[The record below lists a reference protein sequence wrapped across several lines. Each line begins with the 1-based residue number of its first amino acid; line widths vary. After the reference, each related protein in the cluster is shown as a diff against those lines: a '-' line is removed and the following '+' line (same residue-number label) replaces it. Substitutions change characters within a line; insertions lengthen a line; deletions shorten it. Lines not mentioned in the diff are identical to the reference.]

1 MVAGASR
8 WGRCLLSV
16 LLGATALAAQSAA
29 ALTQDVFLEAE
40 LQPKQVYVQAQA
52 VYQLRFYHAV
62 DVRELKMTGPTV
74 RLAELRPIGD
84 ERVFEALRDGRRY
97 RVHERRY
104 ALVPLASGALALAG
118 ASVQGRVPAPAG
130 GAADGRMAMRL
141 EAPAQT
147 LTVLPVPAAA
157 GAGPWLPAAALA
169 LSESWSL
176 PPGGISPGQLLQ
188 RTIRIEADGVDAS
201 QIPPLTL
208 QAPGLQVLAEPPRLE
223 NRLDGERLTGVRE
236 QRFQLVA
243 LRAGTLDVPA
253 LQLSW
258 WNLRADALAAATLP
272 ARTLQVAAVATEV
285 DAEPPA
291 DRPLNAASALT
302 RPSTPESTWSL
313 APWWPRLLLAS
324 AVLLSVGLGAA
335 YARRPGVRAAW
346 RLQRACR
353 ARHAGAVRDALLAWA
368 ALSWPA
374 QPPLTLEALAECG
387 ADPALRQALGLLE
400 RSLYG
405 PPADPPAAA
414 ALRAALRTI
423 QRGRG
428 GWLRSRPQT
437 SSP

>member
-8 WGRCLLSV
+8 WGRWLLSV
-16 LLGATALAAQSAA
+16 LLGAAALAAQSAA
-29 ALTQDVFLEAE
+29 AQTQDVFVEAE

-52 VYQLRFYHAV
+52 VYLLRFYHAV
-62 DVRELKMTGPTV
+62 DVRELKMNGPTA
-74 RLAELRPIGD
+74 RLAELRPIGG
-84 ERVFEALRDGRRY
+84 ERVYEALREGRRY

-104 ALVPLASGALALAG
+104 ALVPLGSGALALSG
-118 ASVQGRVPAPAG
+118 AFVQGRVLAPSV
-130 GAADGRMAMRL
+130 GAADGRAAIRL
-141 EAPAQT
+141 EATAQT

-157 GAGPWLPAAALA
+157 GAGSWLPATALA

-223 NRLDGERLTGVRE
+223 NRPDGEGMTGVRE
-236 QRFQLVA
+236 QRFQLLA
-243 LRAGTLDVPA
+243 LRAGTLEVPA

-258 WNLRADALAAATLP
+258 WNLRADALAVATLP
-272 ARTLQVAAVATEV
+272 ARTLRVAAVVTEV
-285 DAEPPA
+285 AAEAPG
-291 DRPLNAASALT
+291 DRPVTAASAAT
-302 RPSTPESTWSL
+302 RRSTPDTTLPL
-313 APWWPRLLLAS
+313 APSWPRLLLAS
-324 AVLLSVGLGAA
+324 ALLLGAGLGWAC
-335 YARRPGVRAAW
+335 ARRPRVRAAW

-353 ARHAGAVRDALLAWA
+353 AGHAGAVRDALLAWA

-374 QPPLTLEALAECG
+374 QPPLTLEALAQRG

-400 RSLYG
+400 RRLYG
-405 PPADPPAAA
+405 PPADRPDVAT
-414 ALRAALRTI
+414 LRAALRTI

-428 GWLRSRPQT
+428 CWLRSRPQT
-437 SSP
+437 SSH